1 MGNLLCASVKKRYKR
16 EGSPPTETWS
26 RSSTESATATHN
38 FEVTDFSLLDGVGI
52 GGFLRSSTFTVG
64 GYEWELKIYPD
75 GWKEEHKSAYVSV
88 TLGLR
93 KGRLPETGVKT
104 TYTLS
109 LLDEHGMP
117 SKHTAGHRSIQ
128 NTFECLGSSCGFSTF
143 VEKSNL
149 RQLMALNG
157 GSITVRCVLTVMK
170 GHQTTED
177 VHTVLVPL
185 PRLNLHINFL
195 DMLKGGQGADV
206 TFTVGGQS
214 FLAHRCVLASR
225 SPVFKAELF
234 GKMNET
240 LAESIKIDDMEPSI
254 FEALLHFIYTDSLP
268 DDRHEY
274 NNRHTQMQHLLVAAD
289 RYGIERLMAMCE
301 GQLCRNI
308 KVQTVATTLALA
320 EQHHCV
326 HLKKACLAFLSSR
339 DVRQAI
345 KETDGFKHLVTS
357 CPSVILEIFDKPPP
371 HS

>member
-1 MGNLLCASVKKRYKR
+1 
-16 EGSPPTETWS
+16 
-26 RSSTESATATHN
+26 
-38 FEVTDFSLLDGVGI
+38 
-52 GGFLRSSTFTVG
+52 
-64 GYEWELKIYPD
+64 
-75 GWKEEHKSAYVSV
+75 
-88 TLGLR
+88 
-93 KGRLPETGVKT
+93 
-104 TYTLS
+104 
-109 LLDEHGMP
+109 
-117 SKHTAGHRSIQ
+117 
-128 NTFECLGSSCGFSTF
+128 
-143 VEKSNL
+143 
-149 RQLMALNG
+149 MALNG

-170 GHQTTED
+170 GHQTSED

-185 PRLNLHINFL
+185 PQSNLHRHFL

-214 FLAHRCVLASR
+214 FLAHRCVLAAR
-225 SPVFKAELF
+225 SSVFKAELLA
-234 GKMNET
+234 GEMNET
-240 LAESIKIDDMEPSI
+240 LVESIKMDDMEPSI

-357 CPSVILEIFDKPPP
+357 CSSVILEIFDKPPP